1 MNEKN
6 KTMIFVGAAVIF
18 VILAFVTAPR
28 KITPDSF
35 LEQGEQFFPAFKD
48 PNEAKTLEVV
58 DYDEITGSARPF
70 KVTFSKGRWTIP
82 SHNNYLAD
90 AEDRLAKTA
99 AGVIGIKKDDF
110 RSDNIADHEAFGVID
125 PLDETAVGLT
135 GRGQRITVKGNND
148 IVLADFI
155 VGKKAEGRESIRFV
169 RLPGQ
174 KRVYAVTMDID
185 ISTNFSDWI
194 ETDLLKVV
202 QTNINQVTLK
212 DYSIDERTGR
222 VNERDVLI
230 LDKNDDTWQAN
241 RMTEKQEVDDTKMT
255 DLLTALDNLSIV
267 GVRPKPPGLTQ
278 ILEKPS
284 GDISVTQND
293 ILSLQSKGY
302 FFTGDGRL
310 LSNEGELQARTNDGV
325 TYTLRFGEIVYGTGE
340 TVTAGADTV
349 VTESSGPGENR
360 YLFITTAIN
369 EDYFKEPE
377 TPENTDFLTK
387 ADSLWTDE
395 DRKNKEL
402 DDAYEDWKNNVEN
415 GMQISK
421 DLNAR
426 FAQWY
431 YVISAD
437 SFEKLHLTRNDLIKE
452 KEEKEK

>member
-6 KTMIFVGAAVIF
+6 KTMIFVGAAIVF
-18 VILAFVTAPR
+18 VALAFVTAPR

-35 LEQGEQFFPAFKD
+35 FEQGELFFPDFIN
-48 PNEAKTLEVV
+48 PNDAKTLEVI
-58 DYDEITGSARPF
+58 DYDEVTGSARPF
-70 KVTFSKGRWTIP
+70 KVTFSEGRWTIP
-82 SHNNYLAD
+82 SHHNYSAD
-90 AEDRLAKTA
+90 AQDRLAKTA

-110 RSDNIADHEAFGVID
+110 RSDNIADHEAFGVVD
-125 PLDETAVGLT
+125 PLDETVVSPK
-135 GRGQRITVKGNND
+135 GRGQRVTVKGDND
-148 IVLADFI
+148 IILADFI

-174 KRVYAVTMDID
+174 KRVYAVRMDID

-202 QTNINQVTLK
+202 QTNINQVILK
-212 DYSIDERTGR
+212 DYSIDERTRR
-222 VNERDVLI
+222 VNERDVLT
-230 LDKNDDTWQAN
+230 LDKKEDLWQAN
-241 RMTEKQEVDDTKMT
+241 RMTEKQEVDDTKMN
-255 DLLTALDNLSIV
+255 DLLTSLDNLSIV

-278 ILEKPS
+278 SLQKS
-284 GDISVTQND
+284 AGDITVTD
-293 ILSLQSKGY
+293 SDMLSLQSKGY
-302 FFTGDGRL
+302 FFSQDGRL

-340 TVTAGADTV
+340 AVTAGTDTAV
-349 VTESSGPGENR
+349 IESSGPGENR
-360 YLFITTAIN
+360 YLFITTAVN

-377 TPENTDFLTK
+377 KPENTDFLTK

-402 DDAYEDWKNNVEN
+402 DDAYEDWKSKVEN

-437 SFEKLHLTRNDLIKE
+437 SFEKLHLTRNDLVKE
-452 KEEKEK
+452 KEKEK